1 MKHEPAQCGPALEKP
16 PREPHFRRLDGK
28 WPRHLFFN
36 GQPGNAVSDN
46 NMSDDDMKSEEPS
59 HDTSTGQQQ
68 AGANAE
74 TRGFQAEVK
83 QLLQLMIHSMYS
95 NKEVFAREL
104 ISNASDAL
112 DTLRFEGLKN
122 DALFEGD
129 PELEI
134 WIDFDKNART
144 VTIADSGIG
153 MTREQV
159 IDRIGTIAKSGTRT
173 FLDSLSGDEKK
184 DARLIGQFGVGFYS
198 AFIVADQVVV
208 DTRHGGDATGVR
220 WISDGGGE
228 YTLEEI
234 NKEKRGTEVTLHLR
248 AGEDEFLDAYRLRHL
263 VRTYSDHIAFPIK
276 MLEQLPETSEEEAK
290 DEQAEPEK
298 EAGWEQ
304 VNRGAP
310 LWAQAKSEI
319 STEDYAE
326 FYKHAC
332 HDYEDPLTWTHNKVE
347 GSQEY
352 TSLLFVPKRAPFDLF
367 DPNGKQHGVKL
378 YVQRVFIMD
387 DAEKLMPRYMRFVKG
402 VIDSNDLPLNVSREI
417 LQSNRTLDKIRAGS
431 VKKVL
436 GLIESMARDAEE
448 PDKFKT
454 FYKEFGQVLKE
465 GIVEDTENK
474 DKIAKLLR
482 FTTTRDESADPSVAL
497 DDYLARMQIGQEK
510 IYYITADTMAE
521 AKHSPHLEIF
531 KKKDIEVLLLTDRV
545 DEWVMAHL
553 TEYEGKELA
562 SVAKG
567 ALDLGEA
574 ESEEEKAEQ
583 KKLEEESKDL
593 VERVKKALGERVSEV
608 RVTHRLTDSP
618 ACLVADEH
626 GMSAHLERILKEAG
640 QAMPGRAPHLEI
652 NPTHP
657 LVERLAGEQAEDSFE
672 AFSQLLFEQAV
683 LAEGG
688 ELDDPATFVRRMNQM
703 LLAVSKGAA

>member
-1 MKHEPAQCGPALEKP
+1 MSETDTNPQ
-16 PREPHFRRLDGK
+16 
-28 WPRHLFFN
+28 
-36 GQPGNAVSDN
+36 GQA
-46 NMSDDDMKSEEPS
+46 E
-59 HDTSTGQQQ
+59 
-68 AGANAE
+68 AGAE

-112 DTLRFEGLKN
+112 DTLRFEGVQN

-129 PELEI
+129 SELSI
-134 WIDFDKNART
+134 WLDFDKDART
-144 VTIADSGIG
+144 VTIGDNGIG

-159 IDRIGTIAKSGTRT
+159 IDRIGTIAKSGTRA

-184 DARLIGQFGVGFYS
+184 DAHLIGQFGVGFYS

-208 DTRHGGDATGVR
+208 ETRRGDEASGIR
-220 WISDGGGE
+220 WASDGGGE
-228 YTLEEI
+228 YTLEEVD
-234 NKEKRGTEVTLHLR
+234 KPTHGTTVTLHLR
-248 AGEDEFLDAYRLRHL
+248 EDEDEFLERFRLKQL
-263 VRTYSDHIAFPIK
+263 VQTYSDHIAFPIK
-276 MLEQLPETSEEEAK
+276 MREELSEEDQNEG
-290 DEQAEPEK
+290 K
-298 EAGWEQ
+298 EAGWVQ
-304 VNRGAP
+304 VNSGAP
-310 LWAQAKSEI
+310 LWTQPKAEI
-319 STEDYAE
+319 SAEDYAE
-326 FYKHAC
+326 FYKHSC

-352 TSLLFVPKRAPFDLF
+352 TSLLYVPQRAPFDLF

-387 DAEKLMPRYMRFVKG
+387 DAEKLMPRYLRFVKG
-402 VIDSNDLPLNVSREI
+402 IIDSNDLPLNVSREI
-417 LQSNRTLDKIRAGS
+417 LQSNRVLDKIRAGS

-436 GLIESMARDAEE
+436 GLIESMARDEDE
-448 PDKFKT
+448 PEQFKT
-454 FYKEFGQVLKE
+454 FWKEFGQVFKE
-465 GIVEDTENK
+465 GIVEDAENK

-482 FTTTRDESADPSVAL
+482 FTTTKDESADPGVGL
-497 DDYLARMQIGQEK
+497 DAYLERMQPGQDK

-553 TEYEGKELA
+553 TEYEGTELS

-574 ESEEEKAEQ
+574 ETEEEKKEQEQLAED
-583 KKLEEESKDL
+583 SKDL
-593 VERVKKALGERVSEV
+593 VERIKTALGERVSEV

-618 ACLVADEH
+618 ACLVADEN
-626 GMSAHLERILKEAG
+626 GVSAHLERILKEAG
-640 QAMPGRAPHLEI
+640 QAMPSSAPQLEI

-657 LVERLAGEQAEDSFE
+657 LVERLTEEQGEDEFE
-672 AFSQLLFEQAV
+672 AFSQLLFEQAI

-688 ELDDPATFVRRMNQM
+688 ELDDPATFVSRMNQM
-703 LLAVSKGAA
+703 LLAVSRGAA

>member
-1 MKHEPAQCGPALEKP
+1 M
-16 PREPHFRRLDGK
+16 
-28 WPRHLFFN
+28 
-36 GQPGNAVSDN
+36 SDN
-46 NMSDDDMKSEEPS
+46 D
-59 HDTSTGQQQ
+59 
-68 AGANAE
+68 ANNQHQNKE
-74 TRGFQAEVK
+74 TLGFQAEVK

-112 DTLRFEGLKN
+112 DTLRFEGVKN

-129 PELEI
+129 SELQI

-144 VTIADSGIG
+144 VTIADNGIG

-159 IDRIGTIAKSGTRT
+159 IDRIGTIAKSGTRA

-184 DARLIGQFGVGFYS
+184 DAHLIGQFGVGFYS

-208 DTRHGGDATGVR
+208 ETRRGAEAKGVR
-220 WISDGGGE
+220 WTSDGGGE

-234 NKEKRGTEVTLHLR
+234 DKATHGTSVTLHLR
-248 AGEDEFLDAYRLRHL
+248 KDEDEFVDRYRLQHL

-276 MLEQLPETSEEEAK
+276 MREQLSED
-290 DEQAEPEK
+290 DEKEGK

-310 LWAQAKSEI
+310 LWTQAKAEI
-319 STEDYAE
+319 SAEDYAE
-326 FYKHAC
+326 FYKHSC

-352 TSLLFVPKRAPFDLF
+352 TSLLYLPQRAPYDML
-367 DPNGKQHGVKL
+367 DPSGKQHGVKL

-387 DAEKLMPRYMRFVKG
+387 DAEKLMPRYLRFVKG

-417 LQSNRTLDKIRAGS
+417 LQSNRILDKIRAGS

-436 GLIESMARDAEE
+436 GLIESLANDDE
-448 PDKFKT
+448 PEKFKT
-454 FYKEFGQVLKE
+454 FWKEFGQVFKE
-465 GIVEDTENK
+465 GIVEDNDNR

-482 FTTTRDESADPSVAL
+482 FKTTKDETAEPGVSL
-497 DDYLARMQIGQEK
+497 DDYIARMQPGQEK
-510 IYYITADTMAE
+510 IYYITADTLAE

-545 DEWVMAHL
+545 DEWVMAHM
-553 TEYEGKELA
+553 TEHEGKEFS

-567 ALDLGEA
+567 ALDLGDA
-574 ESEEEKAEQ
+574 ESEEEKEQ
-583 KKLEEESKDL
+583 QKQLEENSKDL
-593 VERVKKALGERVSEV
+593 VGRIKTALGERVGEV

-640 QAMPGRAPHLEI
+640 QAMPSSAPHLEI

-657 LVERLAGEQAEDSFE
+657 LVERLADEQGEDEFE
-672 AFSQLLFEQAV
+672 AFSQLLFEQAI

-703 LLAVSKGAA
+703 LLAVSRGAA

>member
-1 MKHEPAQCGPALEKP
+1 MSENQANQTEQ
-16 PREPHFRRLDGK
+16 
-28 WPRHLFFN
+28 
-36 GQPGNAVSDN
+36 GQAESNA
-46 NMSDDDMKSEEPS
+46 
-59 HDTSTGQQQ
+59 GQ
-68 AGANAE
+68 NTE

-112 DTLRFEGLKN
+112 DTLRFEGVKN

-129 PELEI
+129 PELSI
-134 WIDFDKNART
+134 WIDFDTDART
-144 VTIADSGIG
+144 VTIGDNGIG

-184 DARLIGQFGVGFYS
+184 DAHLIGQFGVGFYS
-198 AFIVADQVVV
+198 AFIVADKVTV
-208 DTRHGGDATGVR
+208 DTRRGGESTGTR

-228 YTLEEI
+228 YTLEDI
-234 NKEKRGTEVTLHLR
+234 DKPGHGTTVTLHLR
-248 AGEDEFLDAYRLRHL
+248 EDEDEFLDGYRLRHL

-276 MLEQLPETSEEEAK
+276 MREELSEE
-290 DEQAEPEK
+290 DEK
-298 EAGWEQ
+298 EGKEAAWAQ

-310 LWAQAKSEI
+310 LWTQAKAEI
-319 STEDYAE
+319 SDDDYAE
-326 FYKHAC
+326 FYKHSC

-352 TSLLFVPKRAPFDLF
+352 TSLLYIPKRAPFDLF

-387 DAEKLMPRYMRFVKG
+387 DADKLMPRYLRFVKG

-417 LQSNRTLDKIRAGS
+417 LQSNRVLDKIRAGS

-436 GLIESMARDAEE
+436 GLIESMARDDDE
-448 PDKFKT
+448 PEKFKT
-454 FYKEFGQVLKE
+454 FWKEFGQVFKE
-465 GIVEDTENK
+465 GVVEDAENK

-482 FTTTRDESADPSVAL
+482 FKTTTDESADPGVGL
-497 DDYLARMQIGQEK
+497 DDYIARMQPGQEK
-510 IYYITADTMAE
+510 IYYITADTLAE

-553 TEYEGKELA
+553 TEYEGKELS

-574 ESEEEKAEQ
+574 ETEEEKKEQ
-583 KKLEEESKDL
+583 EKLAEESKGL
-593 VERVKKALGERVSEV
+593 VERIKTALGERVNEV

-640 QAMPGRAPHLEI
+640 QAMPNSAPHLEI
-652 NPTHP
+652 NVTHP
-657 LVERLAGEQAEDSFE
+657 LVERLAEEQGDDEFE
-672 AFSQLLFEQAV
+672 AFSQLLFEQAI

-703 LLAVSKGAA
+703 LLSVSRGAA

>member
-1 MKHEPAQCGPALEKP
+1 M
-16 PREPHFRRLDGK
+16 
-28 WPRHLFFN
+28 
-36 GQPGNAVSDN
+36 
-46 NMSDDDMKSEEPS
+46 SEEQE
-59 HDTSTGQQQ
+59 HVQETA

-74 TRGFQAEVK
+74 KHGFQAEVK

-95 NKEVFAREL
+95 NKEVFSREL

-112 DTLRFEGLKN
+112 DTLRFEGLKD

-129 PELEI
+129 AELAI
-134 WIDFDKNART
+134 WVDQDKDART
-144 VTIADSGIG
+144 VSISDNGVG
-153 MTREQV
+153 MTRDQV
-159 IDRIGTIAKSGTRT
+159 MERIGTIAKSGTRA

-184 DARLIGQFGVGFYS
+184 DAKLIGQFGVGFYS

-208 DTRHGGDATGVR
+208 DTRRGGEATGVR

-234 NKEKRGTEVTLHLR
+234 DKPNRGTTVTLHLR
-248 AGEDEFLDAYRLRHL
+248 EGEEEFLEPHRMRHL
-263 VRTYSDHIAFPIK
+263 VKTYSDHIAFPIK
-276 MLEQLPETSEEEAK
+276 MREQLSDEDVEAG
-290 DEQAEPEK
+290 K
-298 EAGWEQ
+298 EADWEQ

-310 LWAQAKSEI
+310 LWAEPKANLSD
-319 STEDYAE
+319 EDYAE
-326 FYKHAC
+326 FYKHSC
-332 HDYEDPLTWTHNKVE
+332 NDFEDPLTWTHNKVE

-352 TSLLFVPKRAPFDLF
+352 TNLLYIPQRAPFDLF
-367 DPNGKQHGVKL
+367 DPNGKAHGVKL

-387 DAEKLMPRYMRFVKG
+387 DADKLMPRYLRFVKG

-417 LQSNRTLDKIRAGS
+417 LQNNRLLDKIRAGS

-436 GLIESMARDAEE
+436 GLIESMAKDDEAPE
-448 PDKFKT
+448 KFKT
-454 FYKEFGQVLKE
+454 FSNEFGTVLKE
-465 GIVEDTENK
+465 GIVEDHENQA
-474 DKIAKLLR
+474 KIAKLLR
-482 FTTTRDESADPSVAL
+482 FKTTTDESADPGVSL
-497 DDYLARMQIGQEK
+497 DTYIERMQEGQDK
-510 IYYITADTMAE
+510 IYYITADTLAE

-531 KKKDIEVLLLTDRV
+531 KKKNIEVLLLTDRV
-545 DEWVMAHL
+545 DEWVMAHM
-553 TEYEGKELA
+553 TEYEGKEFA

-574 ESEEEKAEQ
+574 ESEEEKEQQ
-583 KKLEEESKDL
+583 KKLEEESSDL
-593 VERVKKALGERVSEV
+593 VGRIKEALGERVNEV

-640 QAMPGRAPHLEI
+640 QAMPNQAPHLEI

-657 LVERLAGEQAEDSFE
+657 LVEKLAAEQGETEFAD
-672 AFSQLLFEQAV
+672 FSQMLFEQAV

-688 ELDDPATFVRRMNQM
+688 ELEDPATFVRRMNQM
-703 LLAVSKGAA
+703 LLAVSRGAAA

>member
-1 MKHEPAQCGPALEKP
+1 MSENEANTENPGAENGKP
-16 PREPHFRRLDGK
+16 
-28 WPRHLFFN
+28 
-36 GQPGNAVSDN
+36 S
-46 NMSDDDMKSEEPS
+46 
-59 HDTSTGQQQ
+59 

-74 TRGFQAEVK
+74 RRGFQAEVK

-122 DALFEGD
+122 DALFED
-129 PELEI
+129 EPELKI
-134 WIDFDKNART
+134 WIDYDKDART
-144 VTIADSGIG
+144 VTIGDNGIG

-159 IDRIGTIAKSGTRT
+159 IDRIGTIAKSGTRA

-184 DARLIGQFGVGFYS
+184 DAHLIGQFGVGFYS

-208 DTRHGGDATGVR
+208 DTRHGGESTGVR

-234 NKEKRGTEVTLHLR
+234 SKEKRGTEVTLHLR
-248 AGEDEFLDAYRLRHL
+248 EGEDEFLDDFRLRHL

-276 MLEQLPETSEEEAK
+276 MREQLSEE
-290 DEQAEPEK
+290 DEKEGK

-310 LWAQAKSEI
+310 LWTQSKSEI
-319 STEDYAE
+319 SDEDYAE

-332 HDYEDPLTWTHNKVE
+332 HDYEDPLIWTHNKVE

-352 TSLLFVPKRAPFDLF
+352 TNLLYIPQRAPYDLF
-367 DPNGKQHGVKL
+367 DPQGKQHGVKL

-417 LQSNRTLDKIRAGS
+417 LQSNKLLDKIRAGS

-436 GLIESMARDAEE
+436 GLLESMARDDEE
-448 PDKFKT
+448 PEKYKT
-454 FYKEFGQVLKE
+454 FWNEFGQVLKE
-465 GIVEDTENK
+465 GIVEDNENR

-482 FTTTRDESADPSVAL
+482 FKTTTNEDADPGVSL
-497 DDYLARMQIGQEK
+497 DEYIARMKDGQEK
-510 IYYITADTMAE
+510 IYYITADTLAE

-553 TEYEGKELA
+553 TEYEGKEFA

-574 ESEEEKAEQ
+574 ETEEEKAEQ

-593 VERVKKALGERVSEV
+593 VERVKKALGERVNEV

-626 GMSAHLERILKEAG
+626 GISGHLERILKEAG
-640 QAMPGRAPHLEI
+640 QAMPNQAPHLEI

-657 LVERLAGEQAEDSFE
+657 LVDKLASEQGEDEFE

>member
-1 MKHEPAQCGPALEKP
+1 MSENQTNET
-16 PREPHFRRLDGK
+16 EQ
-28 WPRHLFFN
+28 
-36 GQPGNAVSDN
+36 GQA
-46 NMSDDDMKSEEPS
+46 
-59 HDTSTGQQQ
+59 TGQHT
-68 AGANAE
+68 E

-129 PELEI
+129 SELQI
-134 WIDFDKNART
+134 WLDFDKQART
-144 VTIADSGIG
+144 VTIADNGIG

-159 IDRIGTIAKSGTRT
+159 IDRIGTIAKSGTRA
-173 FLDSLSGDEKK
+173 FLDSLSGDEKA
-184 DARLIGQFGVGFYS
+184 DAHLIGQFGVGFYS
-198 AFIVADQVVV
+198 AFIVADKVVV
-208 DTRHGGDATGVR
+208 ETRRGGEPTGVR

-228 YTLEEI
+228 YTIEEI
-234 NKEKRGTEVTLHLR
+234 EKPNHGTSVTLHLR
-248 AGEDEFLDAYRLRHL
+248 EDEDEFLDAYRLRHL

-276 MLEQLPETSEEEAK
+276 MKEELSEE
-290 DEQAEPEK
+290 DEK
-298 EAGWEQ
+298 EGKTPAWEQ

-310 LWAQAKSEI
+310 LWTQAKSDI
-319 STEDYAE
+319 SDADYAE

-332 HDYEDPLTWTHNKVE
+332 HDYEDPLAWTHNKVE

-352 TSLLFVPKRAPFDLF
+352 TSLLYVPKRAPYDLF

-387 DAEKLMPRYMRFVKG
+387 DAEKLMPRYLRFVKG

-417 LQSNRTLDKIRAGS
+417 LQSNRILDKIRAGS

-436 GLIESMARDAEE
+436 GLIESLARDTEE
-448 PDKFKT
+448 PEKFKT
-454 FYKEFGQVLKE
+454 FWNEFGQVFKE
-465 GIVEDTENK
+465 GIVEDAENR

-482 FTTTRDESADPSVAL
+482 FRTTTDESADPGVSL
-497 DDYLARMQIGQEK
+497 DDYIARMQPGQDK
-510 IYYITADTMAE
+510 IYYITADTLAE

-531 KKKDIEVLLLTDRV
+531 KKKNIEVLLLTDRV

-553 TEYEGKELA
+553 TEYEDKPLS

-593 VERVKKALGERVSEV
+593 VERIKEALGERVNEV

-640 QAMPGRAPHLEI
+640 QAMPNTAPHLEI

-657 LVERLAGEQAEDSFE
+657 LVERLADEQGEDEFE
-672 AFSQLLFEQAV
+672 AFSQLLFEQAI

-703 LLAVSKGAA
+703 LLAVSRGAA

>member
-1 MKHEPAQCGPALEKP
+1 M
-16 PREPHFRRLDGK
+16 
-28 WPRHLFFN
+28 
-36 GQPGNAVSDN
+36 
-46 NMSDDDMKSEEPS
+46 SEEQSNPDTESAQPS
-59 HDTSTGQQQ
+59 
-68 AGANAE
+68 ANAE
-74 TRGFQAEVK
+74 KHGFQAEVK

-112 DTLRFEGLKN
+112 DTLRFEGLK
-122 DALFEGD
+122 DDSLFEGD
-129 PELEI
+129 SELQI
-134 WIDFDKNART
+134 WIEQDKDNRT
-144 VTIADSGIG
+144 VTIGDNGVG
-153 MTREQV
+153 MTRDQV
-159 IDRIGTIAKSGTRT
+159 MERIGTIAKSGTRA

-184 DARLIGQFGVGFYS
+184 DAKLIGQFGVGFYS

-208 DTRHGGDATGVR
+208 DTRRGGESTGVR

-234 NKEKRGTEVTLHLR
+234 DKPQRGTTVTLHLR
-248 AGEDEFLDAYRLRHL
+248 EGEEEFTEPHRLRHL
-263 VRTYSDHIAFPIK
+263 VKTYSDHIAFPIK
-276 MLEQLPETSEEEAK
+276 MREQLSEE
-290 DEQAEPEK
+290 DENEGK

-310 LWAQAKSEI
+310 LWAEPKSKL
-319 STEDYAE
+319 SDEDYAE
-326 FYKHAC
+326 FYKHTC
-332 HDYEDPLTWTHNKVE
+332 NDFEDPLTWTHNKVE

-352 TSLLFVPKRAPFDLF
+352 TNLLYIPKRAPFDLF

-387 DAEKLMPRYMRFVKG
+387 DAEKLMPRYLRFVKG
-402 VIDSNDLPLNVSREI
+402 VIDSNDLPLNVSREL
-417 LQSNRTLDKIRAGS
+417 LQNNRLLDKIRSGS

-436 GLIESMARDAEE
+436 GLIESMAKDEDDPE
-448 PDKFKT
+448 KFKT
-454 FYKEFGQVLKE
+454 FSNEFGTVLKE
-465 GIVEDTENK
+465 GVVEDYENQTR
-474 DKIAKLLR
+474 IAKLLR
-482 FTTTRDESADPSVAL
+482 FKTTQDESADPGVSL
-497 DDYLARMQIGQEK
+497 DTYIERMAEGQDK
-510 IYYITADTMAE
+510 IYYITADTLAE

-531 KKKDIEVLLLTDRV
+531 KKKNIEVLLLTDRV
-545 DEWVMAHL
+545 DEWVMAHM
-553 TEYEGKELA
+553 TEYEGKEFS

-574 ESEEEKAEQ
+574 ETEEEKEQQ
-583 KKLEEESKDL
+583 KKLEEESSNL
-593 VERVKKALGERVSEV
+593 VERIKEALGERVNEV

-640 QAMPGRAPHLEI
+640 QEMPNTAPHLEI

-657 LVERLAGEQAEDSFE
+657 LVEKLADEQGEDEFNS
-672 AFSQLLFEQAV
+672 FSQMLFEQAV

-688 ELDDPATFVRRMNQM
+688 ELEDPATFVRRMNQM
-703 LLAVSKGAA
+703 LLAVSRGAA

>member
-1 MKHEPAQCGPALEKP
+1 MSENEANTENQGQTENAKP
-16 PREPHFRRLDGK
+16 
-28 WPRHLFFN
+28 
-36 GQPGNAVSDN
+36 S
-46 NMSDDDMKSEEPS
+46 
-59 HDTSTGQQQ
+59 

-112 DTLRFEGLKN
+112 DTLRFEGVKN
-122 DALFEGD
+122 DTLFEGD
-129 PELEI
+129 AELQI
-134 WIDFDKNART
+134 WLDFDKDART
-144 VTIADSGIG
+144 VTISDNGIG

-159 IDRIGTIAKSGTRT
+159 IDRLGTIAKSGTRA

-184 DARLIGQFGVGFYS
+184 DAKLIGQFGVGFYS
-198 AFIVADQVVV
+198 AFIVADTVTV
-208 DTRHGGDATGVR
+208 DTRRGGEDKGVR
-220 WISDGGGE
+220 WTSDGAGE
-228 YTLEEI
+228 YTLETI
-234 NKEKRGTEVTLHLR
+234 DKPKHGTSVTLHLR
-248 AGEDEFLDAYRLRHL
+248 EDEDEFLDAWRLKHL
-263 VRTYSDHIAFPIK
+263 VKTYSDHVSFPIK
-276 MLEQLPETSEEEAK
+276 MKEELSEEDAK
-290 DEQAEPEK
+290 EDEQGEGK

-310 LWAQAKSEI
+310 LWTQGKAEI
-319 STEDYAE
+319 SDEDYAE
-326 FYKHAC
+326 FYKHSC
-332 HDYEDPLTWTHNKVE
+332 HDYENPLTWTHNKVE

-352 TSLLFVPKRAPFDLF
+352 TSLLYVPQRAPYDLF

-387 DAEKLMPRYMRFVKG
+387 DAEKLMPRYLRFVKG

-417 LQSNRTLDKIRAGS
+417 LQSNRVLDKIRAGS

-436 GLIESMARDAEE
+436 GLIESMARDEDE
-448 PDKFKT
+448 PEKFKT
-454 FYKEFGQVLKE
+454 FWKEFGQVFKE
-465 GIVEDTENK
+465 GIVEDAENK

-482 FTTTRDESADPSVAL
+482 FKTTTDESADPGVGL
-497 DDYLARMQIGQEK
+497 DDYIARMAEGQEK
-510 IYYITADTMAE
+510 IYYITADTLAE

-531 KKKDIEVLLLTDRV
+531 KKKNIEVLLLTDRV

-553 TEYEGKELA
+553 TEYEGKELS

-574 ESEEEKAEQ
+574 ETEEEKKEQ
-583 KKLEEESKDL
+583 EKLAEESKDL
-593 VERVKKALGERVSEV
+593 VERIKTALGERVSEV

-640 QAMPGRAPHLEI
+640 QAMPSSAPQLEI
-652 NPTHP
+652 NVTHP
-657 LVERLAGEQAEDSFE
+657 LVERLAEEQGEDEFE
-672 AFSQLLFEQAV
+672 AFSQLLFEQAI

-703 LLAVSKGAA
+703 LLAVSRGAA

>member
-1 MKHEPAQCGPALEKP
+1 
-16 PREPHFRRLDGK
+16 
-28 WPRHLFFN
+28 
-36 GQPGNAVSDN
+36 
-46 NMSDDDMKSEEPS
+46 MSDDN
-59 HDTSTGQQQ
+59 TNTQGAAQ

-74 TRGFQAEVK
+74 KHGFQAEVK
-83 QLLQLMIHSMYS
+83 QLLKLMIHSMYS

-112 DTLRFEGLKN
+112 DTLRFEGLK
-122 DALFEGD
+122 DDSLFEGD
-129 PELEI
+129 SDLQI
-134 WIDFDKNART
+134 WIEQDKDART
-144 VTIADSGIG
+144 VSISDNGIG
-153 MTREQV
+153 MTRDQV
-159 IDRIGTIAKSGTRT
+159 MERIGTIAKSGTRA

-184 DARLIGQFGVGFYS
+184 DAKLIGQFGVGFYS

-208 DTRHGGDATGVR
+208 DTRRGGESTGVR

-234 NKEKRGTEVTLHLR
+234 EKNQRGTTVTLHLR
-248 AGEDEFLDAYRLRHL
+248 EDEEEFLEPYRMRHL
-263 VRTYSDHIAFPIK
+263 VKTYSDHIAFPIK
-276 MLEQLPETSEEEAK
+276 MREQLSEE
-290 DEQAEPEK
+290 DEKEGK

-310 LWAQAKSEI
+310 LWAEPKANLSD
-319 STEDYAE
+319 EDYVE
-326 FYKHAC
+326 FYKHTSN
-332 HDYEDPLTWTHNKVE
+332 DFEEPLTWTHNKVE

-352 TSLLFVPKRAPFDLF
+352 TNLLFIPKRAPFDLF
-367 DPNGKQHGVKL
+367 DPNGKAHGVKL

-387 DAEKLMPRYMRFVKG
+387 DADKLMPRYLRFVKG

-417 LQSNRTLDKIRAGS
+417 LQSNRLLDKIRAGS

-436 GLIESMARDAEE
+436 GLIESMARDEDDPE
-448 PDKFKT
+448 KFKT
-454 FYKEFGQVLKE
+454 FCNEFGTVFKE
-465 GIVEDTENK
+465 GVVEDYENQAR
-474 DKIAKLLR
+474 IAKLLR
-482 FTTTRDESADPSVAL
+482 FKTTKDETADPGVSL
-497 DDYLARMQIGQEK
+497 DEYIARMQPGQEK
-510 IYYITADTMAE
+510 IYYITADTLAE

-553 TEYEGKELA
+553 TEYEGKEFS

-574 ESEEEKAEQ
+574 ESEEEKEQQ

-593 VERVKKALGERVSEV
+593 VERIKEALGDRVNEV

-640 QAMPGRAPHLEI
+640 QSMPSSAPHLEI

-657 LVERLAGEQAEDSFE
+657 LVDKLAEEQGEDEFNS
-672 AFSQLLFEQAV
+672 FSQMLFEQAV

-688 ELDDPATFVRRMNQM
+688 ELDDPASFVRRMNQM

>member
-1 MKHEPAQCGPALEKP
+1 M
-16 PREPHFRRLDGK
+16 
-28 WPRHLFFN
+28 
-36 GQPGNAVSDN
+36 
-46 NMSDDDMKSEEPS
+46 SEEQAQTQA
-59 HDTSTGQQQ
+59 TS

-74 TRGFQAEVK
+74 KHGFQAEVK

-129 PELEI
+129 SELQT
-134 WIDFDKNART
+134 WIEQDKDART
-144 VTIADSGIG
+144 VSICDNGIG
-153 MTREQV
+153 MTRDQV
-159 IDRIGTIAKSGTRT
+159 MDRLGTIAKSGTRA

-184 DARLIGQFGVGFYS
+184 DAKLIGQFGVGFYS
-198 AFIVADQVVV
+198 AFIVADEVVV
-208 DTRHGGDATGVR
+208 DTRRGGESTGVR

-234 NKEKRGTEVTLHLR
+234 DKPQRGTTVTLHLR
-248 AGEDEFLDAYRLRHL
+248 EGEEEFTESQRLRHL
-263 VRTYSDHIAFPIK
+263 VKTYSDHIAFPIK
-276 MLEQLPETSEEEAK
+276 MREELDEADNED
-290 DEQAEPEK
+290 DEAPK

-310 LWAQAKSEI
+310 LWAEPKATLNDS
-319 STEDYAE
+319 DYAE
-326 FYKHAC
+326 FYKHSC

-352 TSLLFVPKRAPFDLF
+352 TNLLYIPKRAPFDLF
-367 DPNGKQHGVKL
+367 DPNGKAHGVKL

-387 DAEKLMPRYMRFVKG
+387 DADKLMPRYLRFVKG

-417 LQSNRTLDKIRAGS
+417 LQNNRLLDKIRAGS

-436 GLIESMARDAEE
+436 GLIESMAKDEEE
-448 PDKFKT
+448 PEKFKT
-454 FYKEFGQVLKE
+454 FANEFGTVLKE
-465 GIVEDTENK
+465 GVVEDYENQAR
-474 DKIAKLLR
+474 IAKLLR
-482 FTTTRDESADPSVAL
+482 FKTTTDESADPGVSL
-497 DDYLARMQIGQEK
+497 DTYIERMAEGQEK
-510 IYYITADTMAE
+510 IYYITADTLAE

-531 KKKDIEVLLLTDRV
+531 KKKGIEVLLLTDRV
-545 DEWVMAHL
+545 DEWVMAHM
-553 TEYEGKELA
+553 TEYEGKEFA

-574 ESEEEKAEQ
+574 ESEEEKEQQ
-583 KKLEEESKDL
+583 KKLEEESSDL
-593 VERVKKALGERVSEV
+593 VGRIKEALGERVNEV

-640 QAMPGRAPHLEI
+640 QEMPSTAPHLEI

-657 LVERLAGEQAEDSFE
+657 LVDRLANEQGETEFAD
-672 AFSQLLFEQAV
+672 FSQMLFEQAV

-688 ELDDPATFVRRMNQM
+688 ELEDPATFVRRMNQM
-703 LLAVSKGAA
+703 LLAVSRGAA

>member
-1 MKHEPAQCGPALEKP
+1 M
-16 PREPHFRRLDGK
+16 
-28 WPRHLFFN
+28 
-36 GQPGNAVSDN
+36 
-46 NMSDDDMKSEEPS
+46 SEEN
-59 HDTSTGQQQ
+59 TNTQGATQ

-74 TRGFQAEVK
+74 QHGFQAEVK
-83 QLLQLMIHSMYS
+83 QLLKLMIHSMYS

-122 DALFEGD
+122 DSLFEGD
-129 PELEI
+129 SELQI
-134 WIDFDKNART
+134 WIDQDKNAKT
-144 VTIADSGIG
+144 VSFSDNGIG
-153 MTREQV
+153 MTRDQV
-159 IDRIGTIAKSGTRT
+159 MERIGTIAKSGTRA

-184 DARLIGQFGVGFYS
+184 DAKLIGQFGVGFYS

-208 DTRHGGDATGVR
+208 DTRRGGESTGVR

-234 NKEKRGTEVTLHLR
+234 DKPQRGTTVTLHLR
-248 AGEDEFLDAYRLRHL
+248 DDEEEFLEPHRLRHL
-263 VRTYSDHIAFPIK
+263 VKTYSDHIAFPIK
-276 MLEQLPETSEEEAK
+276 MREQLSEE
-290 DEQAEPEK
+290 DENEGK

-310 LWAQAKSEI
+310 LWAEPKS
-319 STEDYAE
+319 SLSNEDYAE
-326 FYKHAC
+326 FYKHSC
-332 HDYEDPLTWTHNKVE
+332 NDFEDPLTWTHNKVE

-352 TSLLFVPKRAPFDLF
+352 TNLLYIPKRAPFDLF
-367 DPNGKQHGVKL
+367 DPNGKAHGVKL

-387 DAEKLMPRYMRFVKG
+387 DADKLMPRYLRFVKG

-417 LQSNRTLDKIRAGS
+417 LQNNRLLDKIRSGS

-436 GLIESMARDAEE
+436 GLIESMANDEDDPE
-448 PDKFKT
+448 KFKT
-454 FYKEFGQVLKE
+454 FSNEFGTVLKE
-465 GIVEDTENK
+465 GVVEDYENQAR
-474 DKIAKLLR
+474 IAKLLR
-482 FTTTRDESADPSVAL
+482 FKTTTDESADPGVSL
-497 DDYLARMQIGQEK
+497 DEYIARMQPGQDK
-510 IYYITADTMAE
+510 IYYITADTLAE

-531 KKKDIEVLLLTDRV
+531 KKKGIEVLLLTDRV
-545 DEWVMAHL
+545 DEWVMAHM
-553 TEYEGKELA
+553 TEYEGKEFS

-574 ESEEEKAEQ
+574 ESEEEKEQQ
-583 KKLEEESKDL
+583 KKLEEESSDL
-593 VERVKKALGERVSEV
+593 VERIKQALGERVNEV

-618 ACLVADEH
+618 ACLVADEN

-640 QAMPGRAPHLEI
+640 QAMPSSAPHLEI

-657 LVERLAGEQAEDSFE
+657 LVEKLAGEQGEEEFSS
-672 AFSQLLFEQAV
+672 FSQMLFEQAV

-688 ELDDPATFVRRMNQM
+688 ELEDPATFVRRMNQM
-703 LLAVSKGAA
+703 LLAVSRGAA

>member
-1 MKHEPAQCGPALEKP
+1 M
-16 PREPHFRRLDGK
+16 
-28 WPRHLFFN
+28 
-36 GQPGNAVSDN
+36 
-46 NMSDDDMKSEEPS
+46 SEEQAQPQG
-59 HDTSTGQQQ
+59 TS

-74 TRGFQAEVK
+74 KHGFQAEVK

-129 PELEI
+129 SELQI
-134 WIDFDKNART
+134 WIEQDKDART
-144 VTIADSGIG
+144 VSICDNGIG
-153 MTREQV
+153 MTRDQV
-159 IDRIGTIAKSGTRT
+159 MDRLGTIAKSGTRA

-184 DARLIGQFGVGFYS
+184 DAKLIGQFGVGFYS
-198 AFIVADQVVV
+198 AFIVADEVVV
-208 DTRHGGDATGVR
+208 DTRRGGEATGVR

-234 NKEKRGTEVTLHLR
+234 DKPQRGTTVTLHLR
-248 AGEDEFLDAYRLRHL
+248 EGEEEFTESQRLRHL
-263 VRTYSDHIAFPIK
+263 VKTYSDHIGFPIK
-276 MLEQLPETSEEEAK
+276 MLEEIDEADNED
-290 DEQAEPEK
+290 DEAPK

-310 LWAQAKSEI
+310 LWAEPKA
-319 STEDYAE
+319 TLNDEDYAE
-326 FYKHAC
+326 FYKHSC

-352 TSLLFVPKRAPFDLF
+352 TNLLYIPKRAPFDLF
-367 DPNGKQHGVKL
+367 DPNGKAHGVKL

-387 DAEKLMPRYMRFVKG
+387 DADKLMPRYLRFVKG

-417 LQSNRTLDKIRAGS
+417 LQNNRLLDKIRAGS

-436 GLIESMARDAEE
+436 GLIESMAKDEEE
-448 PDKFKT
+448 PEKFKT
-454 FYKEFGQVLKE
+454 FANEFGTVLKE
-465 GIVEDTENK
+465 GVVEDYENQAR
-474 DKIAKLLR
+474 IAKLLR
-482 FTTTRDESADPSVAL
+482 FKTTTDETADPGVSL
-497 DDYLARMQIGQEK
+497 DTYIERMAEGQEK

-531 KKKDIEVLLLTDRV
+531 KKKGIEVLLLTDRV
-545 DEWVMAHL
+545 DEWVMAHM
-553 TEYEGKELA
+553 TEYEGKEFA

-567 ALDLGEA
+567 ALDLGDA
-574 ESEEEKAEQ
+574 ESEEEKEQQ
-583 KKLEEESKDL
+583 KKLEEESSDL
-593 VERVKKALGERVSEV
+593 VGRIKEALGERVNEV

-640 QAMPGRAPHLEI
+640 QEMPNTAPHLEI

-657 LVERLAGEQAEDSFE
+657 LVDRLANEQGETEFAD
-672 AFSQLLFEQAV
+672 FSQMLFEQAV

-688 ELDDPATFVRRMNQM
+688 ELEDPATFVRRMNQM
-703 LLAVSKGAA
+703 LLAVSRGAA

>member
-1 MKHEPAQCGPALEKP
+1 M
-16 PREPHFRRLDGK
+16 
-28 WPRHLFFN
+28 
-36 GQPGNAVSDN
+36 SDN
-46 NMSDDDMKSEEPS
+46 D
-59 HDTSTGQQQ
+59 
-68 AGANAE
+68 ANNQHQNKE
-74 TRGFQAEVK
+74 TLGFQAEVK

-112 DTLRFEGLKN
+112 DTLRFEGVKN

-129 PELEI
+129 SDLQI
-134 WIDFDKNART
+134 WIDFNKNART
-144 VTIADSGIG
+144 VTIADNGIG

-159 IDRIGTIAKSGTRT
+159 IDRIGTIAKSGTRA

-184 DARLIGQFGVGFYS
+184 DAHLIGQFGVGFYS

-208 DTRHGGDATGVR
+208 ETRRGAEAKGVR
-220 WISDGGGE
+220 WTSDGGGE

-234 NKEKRGTEVTLHLR
+234 DKATHGTSVTLHLR
-248 AGEDEFLDAYRLRHL
+248 KDEDEFVDRYRLQHL

-276 MLEQLPETSEEEAK
+276 MREQLSED
-290 DEQAEPEK
+290 DEKEGK

-310 LWAQAKSEI
+310 LWTQAKAEI
-319 STEDYAE
+319 SAEDYAE
-326 FYKHAC
+326 FYKHSC

-352 TSLLFVPKRAPFDLF
+352 TSLLYLPQRAPYDML
-367 DPNGKQHGVKL
+367 DPSGKQHGVKL

-387 DAEKLMPRYMRFVKG
+387 DAEKLMPRYLRFVKG

-417 LQSNRTLDKIRAGS
+417 LQSNRILDKIRAGS

-436 GLIESMARDAEE
+436 GLIESLANDDE
-448 PDKFKT
+448 PEKFKT
-454 FYKEFGQVLKE
+454 FWKEFGQVFKE
-465 GIVEDTENK
+465 GIVEDNDNR

-482 FTTTRDESADPSVAL
+482 FKTTKDETAEPGVSL
-497 DDYLARMQIGQEK
+497 DDYIARMQPGQEK
-510 IYYITADTMAE
+510 IYYITADTLAE

-545 DEWVMAHL
+545 DEWVMAHM
-553 TEYEGKELA
+553 TEHEGKEFS

-567 ALDLGEA
+567 ALDLGDA
-574 ESEEEKAEQ
+574 ESEEEKEQ
-583 KKLEEESKDL
+583 QKQLEENSKDL
-593 VERVKKALGERVSEV
+593 VGRIKTALGERVGEV

-640 QAMPGRAPHLEI
+640 QAMPSSAPHLEI

-657 LVERLAGEQAEDSFE
+657 LVERLADEQGEDEFE
-672 AFSQLLFEQAV
+672 AFSQLLFEQAI

-703 LLAVSKGAA
+703 LLAVSRGAA

>member
-1 MKHEPAQCGPALEKP
+1 
-16 PREPHFRRLDGK
+16 
-28 WPRHLFFN
+28 
-36 GQPGNAVSDN
+36 
-46 NMSDDDMKSEEPS
+46 MSDEQEQNPGT
-59 HDTSTGQQQ
+59 H
-68 AGANAE
+68 AGAGAE
-74 TRGFQAEVK
+74 KHGFQAEVK

-112 DTLRFEGLKN
+112 DTLRFEGLKD
-122 DALFEGD
+122 DALFESD
-129 PELEI
+129 SELQI
-134 WIDFDKNART
+134 WIEQDAEART
-144 VTIADSGIG
+144 VSICDNGIG
-153 MTREQV
+153 MTRDQV
-159 IDRIGTIAKSGTRT
+159 MDRLGTIAKSGTRA

-184 DARLIGQFGVGFYS
+184 DAKLIGQFGVGFYS

-208 DTRHGGDATGVR
+208 DTRRGGEATGVR

-234 NKEKRGTEVTLHLR
+234 DKPQRGTIVTLHLR
-248 AGEDEFLDAYRLRHL
+248 EGEEEFTEPHRMRHL
-263 VRTYSDHIAFPIK
+263 VKTYSDHIAFPIK
-276 MLEQLPETSEEEAK
+276 MLEQVEAANNDDEEAPK
-290 DEQAEPEK
+290 TPE
-298 EAGWEQ
+298 WEQ

-310 LWAQAKSEI
+310 LWAEPKATLKD
-319 STEDYAE
+319 EDYAE
-326 FYKHAC
+326 FYKHSC

-352 TSLLFVPKRAPFDLF
+352 TNLLYIPKRAPFDLF
-367 DPNGKQHGVKL
+367 DPNGKAHGVKL

-387 DAEKLMPRYMRFVKG
+387 DADKLMPRYLRFVKG

-417 LQSNRTLDKIRAGS
+417 LQNNRLLDKIRAGS

-436 GLIESMARDAEE
+436 GLIESMAKDEEE
-448 PDKFKT
+448 PEKFKT
-454 FYKEFGQVLKE
+454 FSNEFDTVLKE
-465 GIVEDTENK
+465 GIVEDYENQVR
-474 DKIAKLLR
+474 IAKLLR
-482 FTTTRDESADPSVAL
+482 FKTTTDESADPGVSL
-497 DDYLARMQIGQEK
+497 DTYIERMKEGQEK
-510 IYYITADTMAE
+510 IYYITADTLAE

-545 DEWVMAHL
+545 DEWVMAHM
-553 TEYEGKELA
+553 TEYEGKEFA

-574 ESEEEKAEQ
+574 ESEEEKEQQ

-593 VERVKKALGERVSEV
+593 VGRIKESLGERVNEV

-640 QAMPGRAPHLEI
+640 QDMPNTAPHLEI
-652 NPTHP
+652 NPSHP
-657 LVERLAGEQAEDSFE
+657 LVERLANEQGETEFAD
-672 AFSQLLFEQAV
+672 FSQMLFEQAV

-688 ELDDPATFVRRMNQM
+688 ELEDPATFVRRMNQM
-703 LLAVSKGAA
+703 LLAVSRGAA

>member
-1 MKHEPAQCGPALEKP
+1 MFGRPKKLKKGRNRRDQSSDEDTAPLAAAKRPAATVSEEFDGATEKSFINQT
-16 PREPHFRRLDGK
+16 RSQKRKQKKERKDIGEKGRTFRG
-28 WPRHLFFN
+28 
-36 GQPGNAVSDN
+36 
-46 NMSDDDMKSEEPS
+46 SDDDDVLTLAALANSSDEMSEE
-59 HDTSTGQQQ
+59 
-68 AGANAE
+68 
-74 TRGFQAEVK
+74 
-83 QLLQLMIHSMYS
+83 
-95 NKEVFAREL
+95 
-104 ISNASDAL
+104 
-112 DTLRFEGLKN
+112 
-122 DALFEGD
+122 
-129 PELEI
+129 
-134 WIDFDKNART
+134 
-144 VTIADSGIG
+144 
-153 MTREQV
+153 
-159 IDRIGTIAKSGTRT
+159 
-173 FLDSLSGDEKK
+173 DEKE
-184 DARLIGQFGVGFYS
+184 G
-198 AFIVADQVVV
+198 
-208 DTRHGGDATGVR
+208 
-220 WISDGGGE
+220 
-228 YTLEEI
+228 
-234 NKEKRGTEVTLHLR
+234 
-248 AGEDEFLDAYRLRHL
+248 
-263 VRTYSDHIAFPIK
+263 
-276 MLEQLPETSEEEAK
+276 
-290 DEQAEPEK
+290 K

-310 LWAQAKSEI
+310 LWTQSKSEI
-319 STEDYAE
+319 SAEDYAE

-352 TSLLFVPKRAPFDLF
+352 TNLLYIPQRAPYDLF
-367 DPNGKQHGVKL
+367 DPQGKQHGVKL

-417 LQSNRTLDKIRAGS
+417 LQSNKLLDKIRAGS

-436 GLIESMARDAEE
+436 GLLESMAKDDEE
-448 PDKFKT
+448 PEKYKT
-454 FYKEFGQVLKE
+454 FWNEFGQVLKE
-465 GIVEDTENK
+465 GIVEDNENR

-482 FTTTRDESADPSVAL
+482 FKTTTHEDADPGVSL
-497 DDYLARMQIGQEK
+497 DEYIARMKDGQEK
-510 IYYITADTMAE
+510 IYYITADTLAE

-553 TEYEGKELA
+553 TEYEGKEFA

-574 ESEEEKAEQ
+574 ETEEEKAEQ

-593 VERVKKALGERVSEV
+593 VERVKKALGERVNEV

-626 GMSAHLERILKEAG
+626 GISGHLERILKEAG
-640 QAMPGRAPHLEI
+640 QAMPNQAPHLEI

-657 LVERLAGEQAEDSFE
+657 LVDKLANEQGEDEFD

>member
-1 MKHEPAQCGPALEKP
+1 
-16 PREPHFRRLDGK
+16 
-28 WPRHLFFN
+28 
-36 GQPGNAVSDN
+36 
-46 NMSDDDMKSEEPS
+46 MSDDN
-59 HDTSTGQQQ
+59 TNTQGAAQ
-68 AGANAE
+68 AGTHAE
-74 TRGFQAEVK
+74 KHGFQAEVK
-83 QLLQLMIHSMYS
+83 QLLKLMIHSMYS

-112 DTLRFEGLKN
+112 DTLRFEGLK
-122 DALFEGD
+122 DDSLFEGD
-129 PELEI
+129 SDLQI
-134 WIDFDKNART
+134 WIEQDKDART
-144 VTIADSGIG
+144 VSISDNGIG
-153 MTREQV
+153 MTRDQV
-159 IDRIGTIAKSGTRT
+159 MERIGTIAKSGTRA

-184 DARLIGQFGVGFYS
+184 DAKLIGQFGVGFYS

-208 DTRHGGDATGVR
+208 DTRRGGESTGVR

-234 NKEKRGTEVTLHLR
+234 EKSQRGTTVTLHLR
-248 AGEDEFLDAYRLRHL
+248 EDEEEFLEPYRMRHL
-263 VRTYSDHIAFPIK
+263 VKTYSDHIAFPIR
-276 MLEQLPETSEEEAK
+276 MREQLSEE
-290 DEQAEPEK
+290 DEKEGK

-310 LWAQAKSEI
+310 LWAEPKANLSD
-319 STEDYAE
+319 EDYVE
-326 FYKHAC
+326 FYKHTSN
-332 HDYEDPLTWTHNKVE
+332 DFEEPLTWTHNKVE

-352 TSLLFVPKRAPFDLF
+352 TNLLFIPKRAPFDLF
-367 DPNGKQHGVKL
+367 DPNGKAHGVKL

-387 DAEKLMPRYMRFVKG
+387 DADKLMPRYLRFVKG

-417 LQSNRTLDKIRAGS
+417 LQSNRLLDKIRAGS

-436 GLIESMARDAEE
+436 GLIESMAKDEDDPE
-448 PDKFKT
+448 KFKT
-454 FYKEFGQVLKE
+454 FSNEFGTVFKE
-465 GIVEDTENK
+465 GIVEDYENQAR
-474 DKIAKLLR
+474 IAKLLR
-482 FTTTRDESADPSVAL
+482 FKTTTDESGDPGVSL
-497 DDYLARMQIGQEK
+497 DEYIARMQPGQEK
-510 IYYITADTMAE
+510 IYYITADTLAE

-531 KKKDIEVLLLTDRV
+531 KKKGIEVLLLTDRV

-553 TEYEGKELA
+553 TEYEGKEFS

-574 ESEEEKAEQ
+574 ESEEEKEQQ
-583 KKLEEESKDL
+583 KKLEEESRDL
-593 VERVKKALGERVSEV
+593 VERIKEALGDRVNEV

-640 QAMPGRAPHLEI
+640 QSMPSSAPHLEI

-657 LVERLAGEQAEDSFE
+657 LVEKLAEEQGEDEFNS
-672 AFSQLLFEQAV
+672 FSQMLFEQAV

-688 ELDDPATFVRRMNQM
+688 ELDDPASFVRRMNQM

>member
-1 MKHEPAQCGPALEKP
+1 MSENQANETQQ
-16 PREPHFRRLDGK
+16 
-28 WPRHLFFN
+28 
-36 GQPGNAVSDN
+36 GQA
-46 NMSDDDMKSEEPS
+46 
-59 HDTSTGQQQ
+59 T

-74 TRGFQAEVK
+74 RHGFQAEVK

-122 DALFEGD
+122 DALFEGE
-129 PELEI
+129 PELKI
-134 WIDFDKNART
+134 WLDYDKEART
-144 VTIADSGIG
+144 VTIADNGIG
-153 MTREQV
+153 MTRDQV
-159 IDRIGTIAKSGTRT
+159 IERIGTIAKSGTQS
-173 FLDSLSGDEKK
+173 FLQSLSGDEKK
-184 DARLIGQFGVGFYS
+184 DAQLIGQFGVGFYS
-198 AFIVADQVVV
+198 AFIVADEVVV
-208 DTRHGGDATGVR
+208 TTRRGGESKGVR
-220 WISDGGGE
+220 WTSDGGGE
-228 YTLEEI
+228 YTLEEAA
-234 NKEKRGTEVTLHLR
+234 KDKRGTEVVLHLR
-248 AGEDEFLDAYRLRHL
+248 EGEDEFLDDTRLRHL
-263 VRTYSDHIAFPIK
+263 VRTYSDHIAFPIL
-276 MLEQLPETSEEEAK
+276 MREQLSEE
-290 DEQAEPEK
+290 DEKEEK

-310 LWAQAKSEI
+310 LWTQAKAEI
-319 STEDYAE
+319 SDEDYVE

-332 HDYEDPLTWTHNKVE
+332 HDYEDPLSWTHNKVE

-352 TSLLFVPKRAPFDLF
+352 TSLLYVPSRAPFDMF
-367 DPNGKQHGVKL
+367 DPQGKQHGVKL

-417 LQSNRTLDKIRAGS
+417 LQSNRVLDKIRAGS

-436 GLIESMARDAEE
+436 SLLESIAENDA
-448 PDKFKT
+448 DKYAT
-454 FYKEFGQVLKE
+454 FWNEFGQVLKE
-465 GIVEDTENK
+465 GIVEDEPNK
-474 DKIAKLLR
+474 NAIAKLAR
-482 FTTTRDESADPSVAL
+482 FKTTKDESAPGISL
-497 DDYLARMQIGQEK
+497 DGYIERMAEGQDK
-510 IYYITADTMAE
+510 IYYITADNMAA
-521 AKHSPHLEIF
+521 AKHSPHLEVF
-531 KKKDIEVLLLTDRV
+531 NKKNIEVLLLTDRV

-553 TEYEGKELA
+553 TEYEGKEFS

-567 ALDLGEA
+567 ALDLGDA
-574 ESEEEKAEQ
+574 ESEEEKKQQEE
-583 KKLEEESKDL
+583 LEEQSKDL
-593 VERVKKALGERVSEV
+593 VERVKKALGERVNEV

-618 ACLVADEH
+618 ACLVADEN
-626 GMSAHLERILKEAG
+626 GMSAHLERMLKEAG
-640 QAMPGRAPHLEI
+640 QAMPSSAPHLEI

-657 LVERLAGEQAEDSFE
+657 LVDKLASETADDSFE